1 MSDAIS
7 ANIKALAFD
16 TGGTVFN
23 WHDSLVK
30 AFVAVG
36 ARRNVSVDWH
46 EVANDWRRR
55 SLQHVLGMEQPD
67 GQTDDVHRHVLDRT
81 LAEFGLNDFT
91 SEDRAQVLGAWYELD
106 AWPDSTPAIA
116 RIRSAYPVVSLTL
129 LPVSLVVHNSRRNG
143 VDWDAIFSCEMIR
156 TFKPHPRAYLTSAA
170 WLNLHPSEILMV
182 ACHNI
187 DLNAAHEVGF
197 RTAFVHRRT
206 EWGPNFRPDS
216 GPNMEYDFVEEN
228 FEHLADRLVPSASNF
243 TKHAT

>member
-1 MSDAIS
+1 MPSDFNYSGSIVTKRIFDLEVTMSDAIS

-91 SEDRAQVLGAWYELD
+91 SEDRAQVLGPGTSWTRGR
-106 AWPDSTPAIA
+106 TPPPQLPGYGQP
-116 RIRSAYPVVSLTL
+116 IR
-129 LPVSLVVHNSRRNG
+129 
-143 VDWDAIFSCEMIR
+143 W
-156 TFKPHPRAYLTSAA
+156 
-170 WLNLHPSEILMV
+170 
-182 ACHNI
+182 
-187 DLNAAHEVGF
+187 F
-197 RTAFVHRRT
+197 R
-206 EWGPNFRPDS
+206 
-216 GPNMEYDFVEEN
+216 
-228 FEHLADRLVPSASNF
+228 
-243 TKHAT
+243 